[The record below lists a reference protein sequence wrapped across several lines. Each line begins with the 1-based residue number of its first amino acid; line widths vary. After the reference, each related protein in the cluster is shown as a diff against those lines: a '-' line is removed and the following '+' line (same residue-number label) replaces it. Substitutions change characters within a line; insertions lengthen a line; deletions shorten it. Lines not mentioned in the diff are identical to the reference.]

1 MNLKGGVLIIGSLIW
16 DKSPT
21 RTKWR
26 KLCLIEERKIYTP
39 VKIRYGR
46 RSTSREDTYSMIFS
60 NHPNTE
66 FGQGLILPFKDEI
79 KNFLQIEKQSYALA
93 KAEGIWKESDKP
105 KIYAGWGTVGILF
118 NPKIDEKSK
127 SLIIERWIKIYEN
140 YKGKFEPKNYINE
153 SDENQVIDEN
163 GVLKLEWVE
172 EMKEFD
178 FLLATPVKP
187 RPRRLLS
194 SKEIA
199 QKMIDKNYFEYFEMN
214 NSNQIFTFQD
224 EEIKEELKRD
234 GSH

>member
-46 RSTSREDTYSMIFS
+46 TYSMIFS